1 MFAALR
7 SSSSRLA
14 SSCGS
19 TLAAGRAGWSQL
31 PGRVGWS
38 PLLPA
43 PDGVRGY
50 FTKNRL
56 GKPMR
61 HRVDMLRTMVTQLI
75 HYERI
80 RTTLPKAKELRR
92 LADRVVTFAKK
103 NTNATRK
110 AAKYYVTT
118 EYDRVKLFTILAH
131 RFKDRPGG
139 YSRVLQTYRRAGDS
153 APMAYIEFIDRPVE
167 EKRMPWR
174 LQEQPRSVVPGR
186 SGRKYYQYVPG
197 PPGRRKPFD
206 GRREVPL
213 LPLFDNPLT
222 PEYEAPPRQD
232 AYRWPPDRGSSK

>member
-1 MFAALR
+1 MAEAEKE
-7 SSSSRLA
+7 
-14 SSCGS
+14 
-19 TLAAGRAGWSQL
+19 
-31 PGRVGWS
+31 
-38 PLLPA
+38 
-43 PDGVRGY
+43 D
-50 FTKNRL
+50 
-56 GKPMR
+56 
-61 HRVDMLRTMVTQLI
+61 
-75 HYERI
+75 
-80 RTTLPKAKELRR
+80 AKELRR

-110 AAKYYVTT
+110 AARYYVTT

>member
-1 MFAALR
+1 
-7 SSSSRLA
+7 
-14 SSCGS
+14 
-19 TLAAGRAGWSQL
+19 
-31 PGRVGWS
+31 
-38 PLLPA
+38 
-43 PDGVRGY
+43 
-50 FTKNRL
+50 
-56 GKPMR
+56 MR

-110 AAKYYVTT
+110 AARYYVTT

-139 YSRVLQTYRRAGDS
+139 YSRVLQTSRRAGDS

-186 SGRKYYQYVPG
+186 SGRKYNQYVPG

-213 LPLFDNPLT
+213 LPRFDNPLT